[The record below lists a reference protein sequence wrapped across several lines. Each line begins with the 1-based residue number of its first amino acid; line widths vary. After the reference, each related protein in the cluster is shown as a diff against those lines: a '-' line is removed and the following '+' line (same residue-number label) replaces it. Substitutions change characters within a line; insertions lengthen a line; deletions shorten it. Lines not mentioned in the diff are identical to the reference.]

1 METPA
6 IDLKTVGLAL
16 ITVLFME
23 WAAKAAAP
31 YVALPS
37 MLVLGTLRSLEIATF
52 ICIASFFEAHGLATI
67 GIHSKHLLMGLKK
80 GILWSVGF
88 GLITATAFGILFYA
102 GINPF
107 EFMKT
112 DMPSKHYEILLF
124 FMVGAMI
131 SPIAEEIFFRGILYG
146 FFRRWGIW
154 VAVLA
159 STLLFVIAHTISSK
173 IPVPQA
179 IGGILFAIAYEKE
192 RNLIVP
198 MVIHMSANF
207 AIFALALMST
217 PP

>member
-16 ITVLFME
+16 AAVLLIE
-23 WAAKAAAP
+23 WAAKAAAHHM
-31 YVALPS
+31 ALPP
-37 MLVLGTLRSLEIATF
+37 MIVLGTLRSLEIATF
-52 ICIASFFEAHGLATI
+52 ITIASFSGDHGLATI
-67 GIHSKHLLMGLKK
+67 GIHANHLLMGLKK
-80 GILWSVGF
+80 GILWSIGF
-88 GLITATAFGILFYA
+88 GILVGTAFGILFLA

-112 DMPSKHYEILLF
+112 DMPSKHYEILLLF
-124 FMVGAMI
+124 IVGTMV

-154 VAVLA
+154 VAVLS

-179 IGGILFAIAYEKE
+179 IGGVLFAIAYEKE
-192 RNLIVP
+192 KNLIVP
-198 MVIHMSANF
+198 IVIHMSGNL
-207 AIFALALMST
+207 AIFALALIA
-217 PP
+217 